1 MKEKKQEK
9 KQEKQVTPVKET
21 VNVKQIAIS
30 LLAAFLPAVFY
41 CIYCFMC
48 NLSGQA
54 VVANVIRLVILAVA
68 FLFVLLIA
76 FTKKG
81 FYYSNGDYPLR
92 FFAVYFIGLLL
103 TILNC
108 FLPDKLWLFF
118 PLAIMLVLFSG
129 LQTGICAYIILL
141 YLQMVMVG
149 AQPEVFIAYACV
161 GMIGITLFS
170 HLDIDFLFG
179 IPLFS
184 GLVLLFASILAMEY
198 AVCGYLHFD
207 AFLYAAINVF
217 ISFLVITFAL
227 KYVSYHILHKNRD
240 KYQEINDPEY
250 ALLTELKKTSQRSYY
265 HAVHT
270 AYFSEKIA
278 RKIGADEML
287 AKAGGYYHKIGKMR
301 GTNNLK
307 NALEIAKEYHFPPQ
321 LVQLLKEYGGK
332 NTILRSKEAA
342 IVVLSDAMVSS
353 VMFLFEKDRN
363 ATLDYEQIVSVV
375 FKKQM
380 DSGLLDHCDLTM
392 DQLRQI
398 RTMFT
403 EETLYYDFL
412 R

>member
-1 MKEKKQEK
+1 MQKKKAEMQEK
-9 KQEKQVTPVKET
+9 ERRETVSVKQVLLAFAGAVLPVLIYFIYSFMDGRDYD
-21 VNVKQIAIS
+21 IAIS
-30 LLAAFLPAVFY
+30 DIVRLALLA
-41 CIYCFMC
+41 
-48 NLSGQA
+48 
-54 VVANVIRLVILAVA
+54 VV
-68 FLFVLLIA
+68 FLFVILVSFYKKA
-76 FTKKG
+76 FLYNNAEHPG
-81 FYYSNGDYPLR
+81 R
-92 FFAVYFIGLLL
+92 FLAVYIIGLLL
-103 TILNC
+103 TVVHS
-108 FLPDKLWLFF
+108 FLPDKLWFF
-118 PLAIMLVLFSG
+118 MPLAAMLVLFSG
-129 LQTGICAYIILL
+129 LQTGICSYMLIL
-141 YLQMVMVG
+141 YLQMLLVG
-149 AQPEVFIAYACV
+149 AEPAVFVVYACI
-161 GMIGITLFS
+161 GLIGIMLFS
-170 HLDIDFLFG
+170 HLDIEFLFG
-179 IPLFS
+179 VPLFT
-184 GLVLLFASILAMEY
+184 GLVLLFVSLLAMEY
-198 AVCGYLHFD
+198 IICGHLHFD

-217 ISFLVITFAL
+217 VSFLIMTSIL

-250 ALLTELKKTSQRSYY
+250 ALLTELKKTSQKAYY

-301 GTNNLK
+301 GSNNLK

-332 NTILRSKEAA
+332 NTLLRSKEAA
-342 IVVLSDAMVSS
+342 IVVLADAMVSS
-353 VMFLFEKDRN
+353 VMFLFEKDKN
-363 ATLDYEQIVSVV
+363 ATLDYDQIVSVV